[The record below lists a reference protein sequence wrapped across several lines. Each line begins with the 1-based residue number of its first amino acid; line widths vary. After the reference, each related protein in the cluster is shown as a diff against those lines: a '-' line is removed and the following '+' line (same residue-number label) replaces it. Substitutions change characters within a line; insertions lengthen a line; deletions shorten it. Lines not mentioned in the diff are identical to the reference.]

1 MSLVN
6 TIERLIDFYKHLD
19 AAKLDSLGDIYSHDV
34 QFQDPAQHIDGL
46 PALKAYF
53 SGLMQDVE
61 DCRFI
66 IRRTEVSSTVAVIE
80 WQMRFS
86 HPRLNSGKVI
96 AVDGVSLLSG
106 DDKISHHRDY
116 FDLGALL
123 YEHIPLLG
131 GAVRQFKHRLRS

>member
-1 MSLVN
+1 MSLAN
-6 TIERLIDFYKHLD
+6 TVERLIDFYKHLD
-19 AAKLDSLGDIYSHDV
+19 AARLDSLGEIYSHDV
-34 QFQDPAQHIDGL
+34 DFQDPAQHIKGL

-53 SGLMQDVE
+53 SSLMQEVR

-66 IRRTEVSSTVAVIE
+66 IQRTEVSSAQAVIE

-86 HPRLNSGKVI
+86 HPRLNGGKVI

-106 DDKISHHRDY
+106 DDKISRHRDY

-131 GAVRQFKHRLRS
+131 GAVRQLKRRLRA